1 MEGEGEGF
9 YAQRLMEG
17 EGRGFFVRRL
27 MKGEGGGSFSPLPT
41 FPLSN
46 FT

>member
-1 MEGEGEGF
+1 MEGEGEGS

-17 EGRGFFVRRL
+17 EGRGFFVRKL
-27 MKGEGGGSFSPLPT
+27 MKGEGKGFFSPLPT

>member
-1 MEGEGEGF
+1 MEGEGEGS

-27 MKGEGGGSFSPLPT
+27 MKGEGKGFFSPLPT

>member
-1 MEGEGEGF
+1 MEGEGEGSYAQRPMEGEEKSF

-17 EGRGFFVRRL
+17 EG
-27 MKGEGGGSFSPLPT
+27 EGSFSPLPT
-41 FPLSN
+41 FPPCN